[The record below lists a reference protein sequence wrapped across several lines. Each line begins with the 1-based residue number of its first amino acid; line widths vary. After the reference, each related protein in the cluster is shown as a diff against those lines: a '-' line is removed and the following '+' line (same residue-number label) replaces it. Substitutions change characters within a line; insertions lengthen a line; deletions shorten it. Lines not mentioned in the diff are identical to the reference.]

1 MPNLKAIRYYLTSS
15 VFRMAFR
22 NMTTLSLLTAL
33 RHTADL
39 PLPSPILAQLQ
50 QVRDGFGSAL
60 VLVFMV
66 GFFWGIIKIWGG
78 ANAISKGDSEGK
90 GGILAGIIIAAAA
103 AIMAALFTIFGMQDA
118 VLTPRF

>member
-1 MPNLKAIRYYLTSS
+1 
-15 VFRMAFR
+15 
-22 NMTTLSLLTAL
+22 MTPLSLLTDFRLPVAL
-33 RHTADL
+33 R
-39 PLPSPILAQLQ
+39 PFGNSVLAQLQ
-50 QVRDGFGSAL
+50 TVKDGFGSAL

-90 GGILAGIIIAAAA
+90 AGILAGIIIAAAA

-118 VLTPRF
+118 VLSPRF

>member
-1 MPNLKAIRYYLTSS
+1 MVIFT
-15 VFRMAFR
+15 
-22 NMTTLSLLTAL
+22 LTAPARAKFAL
-33 RHTADL
+33 LFKGT
-39 PLPSPILAQLQ
+39 PFVPQIAQLQ
-50 QVRDGFGSAL
+50 QLREGFGSAL

-103 AIMAALFTIFGMQDA
+103 AIMGALFAIFGMQDA

>member
-1 MPNLKAIRYYLTSS
+1 
-15 VFRMAFR
+15 
-22 NMTTLSLLTAL
+22 MTTFSLLNAL
-33 RHTADL
+33 RAPAEL
-39 PLPSPILAQLQ
+39 RSLSPLLAQLQ

-90 GGILAGIIIAAAA
+90 SGILAGIIIAAAA

>member
-1 MPNLKAIRYYLTSS
+1 
-15 VFRMAFR
+15 
-22 NMTTLSLLTAL
+22 MTTLSLLAAL
-33 RHTADL
+33 RATADL
-39 PLPSPILAQLQ
+39 RLPSPVLVQLQ

>member
-1 MPNLKAIRYYLTSS
+1 M
-15 VFRMAFR
+15 
-22 NMTTLSLLTAL
+22 TLSLLTAL
-33 RHTADL
+33 GRTVDL
-39 PLPSPILAQLQ
+39 PFSVPMMAQLQ

-118 VLTPRF
+118 VLTPRY